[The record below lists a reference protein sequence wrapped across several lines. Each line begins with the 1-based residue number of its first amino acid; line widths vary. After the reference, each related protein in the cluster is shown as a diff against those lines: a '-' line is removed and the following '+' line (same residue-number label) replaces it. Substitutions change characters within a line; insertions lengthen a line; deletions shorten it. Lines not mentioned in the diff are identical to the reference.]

1 MLLEVEKLNIS
12 IGGNQI
18 IKNLSFDIKKG
29 EILTILGPN
38 GSGKSVLVKAL
49 LGLIPYDGKIV
60 WEEEISV
67 GYLPQGL
74 NQLKMQESPLTVLE
88 FFDLKSTSPT
98 LQDIEYS
105 LKLVGLESSILSQ
118 VAGTL
123 SGGQFQRMLLA
134 WVLISHPN
142 VIFLDEPT
150 TGVDMAGDKTIYS
163 LLYDIKKKEDITV
176 FLITHDLN
184 IVYKHS
190 TSVLCL
196 SRKGHTCFGAP
207 KEMLDKKTLEQVFS
221 MEIKY
226 HKHSACPKN
235 LSK

>member
-1 MLLEVEKLNIS
+1 MLLKVEKLNVVLD
-12 IGGNQI
+12 GNQI
-18 IKNLSFDIKKG
+18 IKNLSFNTEKG

-38 GSGKSVLVKAL
+38 GSGKSVLVKTL
-49 LGLIPYDGKIV
+49 LGLIPYDGEIT
-60 WEEEISV
+60 WEEKIKV

-74 NQLKMQESPLTVLE
+74 SHLKMQESPLTVRE
-88 FFDLKSTSPT
+88 FFDLKSPSPT
-98 LQDIEYS
+98 LQDIKYF
-105 LKLVGLESSILSQ
+105 LNLVGLELSILSQ

-150 TGVDMAGDKTIYS
+150 TGVDIAGGKTIYS

-190 TSVLCL
+190 TNVLCL
-196 SRKGHTCFGAP
+196 SRQGYTCFGEP
-207 KEMLDKKTLEQVFS
+207 KQILNKKKLEQIFG

-226 HKHSACPKN
+226 YKH
-235 LSK
+235 